1 MLFPFVAAPRSP
13 PIMVTADDNAQHHI
27 FAGADSVSTA
37 GGGGNGGMAV
47 VPLYT
52 EMEALHLSRQD
63 NPFVQKLSSQDNL
76 DEIGLDRRSLARCN
90 SQSVVSTAGGISL
103 MSPEPP
109 YSPTKSLDPLVLSEV
124 HDHMVR
130 F

>member
-1 MLFPFVAAPRSP
+1 
-13 PIMVTADDNAQHHI
+13 MVTDDNAQHHI
-27 FAGADSVSTA
+27 FNAADSVSTA
-37 GGGGNGGMAV
+37 TCGVGGGSA

-76 DEIGLDRRSLARCN
+76 DEIALDRRSLARCN
-90 SQSVVSTAGGISL
+90 SQSVVSTAGGLSL

-130 F
+130 KSNC